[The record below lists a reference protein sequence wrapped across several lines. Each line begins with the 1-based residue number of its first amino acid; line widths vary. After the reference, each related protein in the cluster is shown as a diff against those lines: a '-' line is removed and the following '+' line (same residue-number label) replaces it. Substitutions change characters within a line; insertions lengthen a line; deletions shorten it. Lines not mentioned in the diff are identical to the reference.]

1 MVPLKIWQLL
11 GLFVLVIVAIFFLLR
26 YSQSLEQHSG
36 APQLVAV
43 RAAWVEE

>member
-11 GLFVLVIVAIFFLLR
+11 GLLALVIVAIFFLLR
-26 YSQSLEQHSG
+26 YSHSLEQHDG
-36 APQLVAV
+36 APAPVAV